1 MVKFGGFSGEQLR
14 VFIDKIEKLEAE
26 KKQIAEF
33 IKEVFSEAK
42 SQGFDVKILRKVL
55 SIRKIDA
62 RDREEQETILDLYL
76 HALGMIPSDDSDDSD
91 ADDREAA

>member
-14 VFIDKIEKLEAE
+14 SFVDKIEKLEVE

-33 IKEVFSEAK
+33 VKEIFSEAK
-42 SQGFDVKILRKVL
+42 AQGFDVKILRKVL
-55 SIRKIDA
+55 AIRKIDA

-76 HALGMIPSDDSDDSD
+76 HALGMLPESDDDDSQQ
-91 ADDREAA
+91 EAA

>member
-1 MVKFGGFSGEQLR
+1 MVKFGGFSGDQLR
-14 VFIDKIEKLEAE
+14 SFVDKIEKLEAE
-26 KKQIAEF
+26 KKQLAEF

-42 SQGFDVKILRKVL
+42 AQGFDIKILRKVI

-76 HALGMIPSDDSDDSD
+76 HALGMLPDSDDG
-91 ADDREAA
+91 DDDTEREAA